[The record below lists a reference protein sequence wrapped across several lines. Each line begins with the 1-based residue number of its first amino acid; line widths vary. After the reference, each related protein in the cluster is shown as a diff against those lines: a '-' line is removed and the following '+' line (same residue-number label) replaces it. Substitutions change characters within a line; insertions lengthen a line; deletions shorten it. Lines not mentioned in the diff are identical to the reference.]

1 MGDLETLRG
10 ACPACRRR
18 IPLSR
23 ALSQLK
29 PKPFSCKGCGEMLER
44 ASSLGWMGLVAIVGF
59 WLARSQWGDRSPK
72 TWMVFGG
79 LIIAMGMA
87 QLLLTP
93 VKRADQSDRSSLS
106 SRT

>member
-1 MGDLETLRG
+1 MDEETMRV

-29 PKPFSCKGCGEMLER
+29 PKPFSCKGCGEMLMR
-44 ASSLGWMGLVAIVGF
+44 ASNLGWMGLVAIAAF
-59 WLARSQWGDRSPK
+59 WLARTQWGERSPK

-79 LIIAMGMA
+79 LIIGMGLA

-93 VKRADQSDRSSLS
+93 VKLADRA
-106 SRT
+106 